1 MCRRRDGDFLNTFT
15 KLKLNKEFKRA
26 YGRGRSYVHP
36 AFVTY
41 VLPNKSGSCRIG
53 ITTSKKIGCAVGRNR
68 ARRVLTA
75 AFRECVPYVN
85 AGCDIVFVA
94 RRRVITSKSTDIAAA
109 MRGHLEQA
117 GVSELRQ

>member
-1 MCRRRDGDFLNTFT
+1 MDSFT

-41 VLPNKSGSCRIG
+41 VVPNKSGVCRIG
-53 ITTSKKIGCAVGRNR
+53 ITTSKKIGCAVERNR

-75 AFRECVPYVN
+75 AFRCCIADVST
-85 AGCDIVFVA
+85 GCDIVFVA
-94 RRRVITSKSTDIAAA
+94 RRRAVTEKSTVIADA
-109 MRGHLEQA
+109 MCGHLEKA
-117 GVSELRQ
+117 GVLELRQ